1 MNFQSDWQ
9 KAMDQFFQNNVF
21 QSPLQQGFQ
30 NPLVCSIN
38 ADPKA
43 LSEQVERLVG
53 MKNWLN
59 MQVQMLEQ
67 QIQMLTS
74 QLNTV
79 AAMQQMQS
87 QWQNQFAQFG
97 SQLANTVG
105 SQQGTQR
112 SQVQQRA
119 QTTQNG
125 GFVSPVASGADIAQ
139 QWIDSAQQ
147 QVGSLIQGLQA
158 SSAATTGVN
167 AAGSVASSDQK
178 ESDSSVRKTAVKKKS
193 PVAPKKPVQKA
204 SSRTAARS
212 TSSSVRANGKSTKA
226 PTFAKI
232 KKSIDS
238 GRVSI
243 Q

>member
-97 SQLANTVG
+97 SQFANTVG

-112 SQVQQRA
+112 SQAQRSQTA
-119 QTTQNG
+119 QTA
-125 GFVSPVASGADIAQ
+125 GFAAPVVSGADIAQ

-147 QVGSLIQGLQA
+147 QVGSLIQGLQ
-158 SSAATTGVN
+158 SSGAGVAGVN
-167 AAGSVASSDQK
+167 AAGSSSSDKQ
-178 ESDSSVRKTAVKKKS
+178 ESGSSVRKAAVKKKS
-193 PVAPKKPVQKA
+193 PAAPKKPVQKA
-204 SSRTAARS
+204 SSRTTARS
-212 TSSSVRANGKSTKA
+212 TASSVRANGVKSTKA

-232 KKSIDS
+232 KKSIDA